1 MPDDASTDRKPT
13 GRELTP
19 IRGLDES
26 AAIGAFVAACLNV
39 RAYDSW
45 TLDSIGRFFLPP
57 IRLGQYV
64 VFAENGAFQGFVTW
78 AWLSDPALEWVL
90 TRLEDPRPYE
100 WRSGSNLLLADFVCR
115 SGLVPSMARHL
126 QRTVFAHDSPDLL
139 HDCGHARAIKR
150 DPSGAVQK
158 LSKWPGFPSRRKT
171 LHGDASASS
180 IS

>member
-1 MPDDASTDRKPT
+1 MPNEASADRQPI
-13 GRELTP
+13 GPELTP
-19 IRGLDES
+19 IRGLDEP

-39 RAYDSW
+39 GAYDSW
-45 TLDSIGRFFLPP
+45 TIDSIGRFFLPP

-64 VFAENGAFQGFVTW
+64 VFAENGSFQGFVTW

-90 TRLEDPRPYE
+90 NRLEDPRPYE

-126 QRTVFAHDSPDLL
+126 QRTVFALDSSDLL
-139 HDCGHARAIKR
+139 YDCGYARAIKR

-158 LSKWPGFPSRRKT
+158 LSKWPGFPPRKRT
-171 LHGDASASS
+171 PYADALTSDVS
-180 IS
+180 